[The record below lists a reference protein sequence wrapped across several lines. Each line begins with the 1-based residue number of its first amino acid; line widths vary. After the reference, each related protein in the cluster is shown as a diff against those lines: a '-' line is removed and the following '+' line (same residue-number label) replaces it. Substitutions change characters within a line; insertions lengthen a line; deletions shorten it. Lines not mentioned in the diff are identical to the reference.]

1 MRVSAFSQQV
11 FKRFLN
17 GPEILVRGK
26 LVQVSS
32 QLLEIALAVAITIK
46 DIVSVN
52 NDIYPAGRTTYHRGS
67 GRIGILYREFW
78 GRSLVFQKI
87 QRTRETGGFDGFSN
101 NVGMLMQ

>member
-1 MRVSAFSQQV
+1 M
-11 FKRFLN
+11 N
-17 GPEILVRGK
+17 GREILVRGK

-78 GRSLVFQKI
+78 DVLSDSSEFRGHEKQAVSNR
-87 QRTRETGGFDGFSN
+87 FSN
-101 NVGMLMQ
+101 RVIL